1 MAVHEHKN
9 KAHRTVRCAI
19 ITLSDTRDET
29 TDKSGQ
35 RIKALLA
42 EHEQPVVSY
51 QILKD
56 EPDQITAAVR
66 ALLARPDVDVI
77 LTNGGTGIAPRDTTF
92 EALQGLLEKEIPGF
106 GEMFRMLSYEDIG
119 SAAMLTRAT
128 AGVGPGQSH
137 HFAAGLDR
145 CGRVGNDQAG
155 PARTGPYAVCF
166 TRWTMI
172 SSYPEG
178 HHRPPCRGERHAH

>member
-9 KAHRTVRCAI
+9 KAHRTVRCAV

-128 AGVGPGQSH
+128 AGVAQGKVVISLPGS
-137 HFAAGLDR
+137 
-145 CGRVGNDQAG
+145 
-155 PARTGPYAVCF
+155 TGAVELGM
-166 TRWTMI
+166 TKLVL
-172 SSYPEG
+172 PELG
-178 HHRPPCRGERHAH
+178 HMLFVLRGERHAH

>member
-9 KAHRTVRCAI
+9 KAHRTVRCAV

-56 EPDQITAAVR
+56 EPDQITAAVQ

-92 EALQGLLEKEIPGF
+92 EAIQGLLEKEIPGF

-128 AGVGPGQSH
+128 AGVAQGKVVISLPGS
-137 HFAAGLDR
+137 
-145 CGRVGNDQAG
+145 
-155 PARTGPYAVCF
+155 TGAVELAM
-166 TRWTMI
+166 TKLVL
-172 SSYPEG
+172 PELG
-178 HHRPPCRGERHAH
+178 HMLFLLRGERHAH

>member
-29 TDKSGQ
+29 TDKSGK
-35 RIKALLA
+35 RIKDLLV
-42 EHEQPVVSY
+42 EQNQPVTSY

-66 ALLARPDVDVI
+66 DLLAQPDVDVI
-77 LTNGGTGIAPRDTTF
+77 ITNGGTGIAPRDTTF
-92 EALQGLLEKEIPGF
+92 EAIQGLLEKEIPGF

-119 SAAMLTRAT
+119 PAAMLTRAT
-128 AGVGPGQSH
+128 AGVARGKVIISLPGS
-137 HFAAGLDR
+137 
-145 CGRVGNDQAG
+145 
-155 PARTGPYAVCF
+155 TGAVELGM
-166 TRWTMI
+166 TKLVL
-172 SSYPEG
+172 PELG
-178 HHRPPCRGERHAH
+178 HMLFLLRGEPHAS

>member
-9 KAHRTVRCAI
+9 KAHRTARCAV

-106 GEMFRMLSYEDIG
+106 GEMFRLLSYADIG

-128 AGVGPGQSH
+128 AGVAQGKVIISLPGSTGAVELGMTKLVLPELGHMLFVLQ
-137 HFAAGLDR
+137 G
-145 CGRVGNDQAG
+145 GR
-155 PARTGPYAVCF
+155 
-166 TRWTMI
+166 
-172 SSYPEG
+172 
-178 HHRPPCRGERHAH
+178 

>member
-9 KAHRTVRCAI
+9 KAHRTVRCAV

-56 EPDQITAAVR
+56 EPDQITAAVQ
-66 ALLARPDVDVI
+66 ALLARPEVDVI

-92 EALQGLLEKEIPGF
+92 EAIQGLLEKEIPGF

-128 AGVGPGQSH
+128 AGVAQGKVIISLPGS
-137 HFAAGLDR
+137 
-145 CGRVGNDQAG
+145 
-155 PARTGPYAVCF
+155 TGAVELAM
-166 TRWTMI
+166 TKLVL
-172 SSYPEG
+172 PELG
-178 HHRPPCRGERHAH
+178 HMLFLLQGERG

>member
-9 KAHRTVRCAI
+9 KAHRTVRCAV

-92 EALQGLLEKEIPGF
+92 EAIQGLLEKEIPGF

-128 AGVGPGQSH
+128 AGVAQGKVIISLPGSTGAVELGMTKLVLPELGHMLFVLQ
-137 HFAAGLDR
+137 G
-145 CGRVGNDQAG
+145 GRG
-155 PARTGPYAVCF
+155 
-166 TRWTMI
+166 
-172 SSYPEG
+172 
-178 HHRPPCRGERHAH
+178 

>member
-9 KAHRTVRCAI
+9 KAQRTVRCAI

-42 EHEQPVVSY
+42 EYEQPVVSY

-56 EPDQITAAVR
+56 EPDQLTAAVR

-92 EALQGLLEKEIPGF
+92 EALQGLLEKEILGF

-128 AGVGPGQSH
+128 AGVAQGKVIISLPGSTGAVELGMTKLVLPELGHMLFVLQ
-137 HFAAGLDR
+137 G
-145 CGRVGNDQAG
+145 GR
-155 PARTGPYAVCF
+155 
-166 TRWTMI
+166 
-172 SSYPEG
+172 
-178 HHRPPCRGERHAH
+178 

>member
-9 KAHRTVRCAI
+9 KAQRTVRCAV

-56 EPDQITAAVR
+56 EPDQITAAVQ

-92 EALQGLLEKEIPGF
+92 EAIQGLLEKEIPGF
-106 GEMFRMLSYEDIG
+106 GEMFRMLSYQDIG

-128 AGVGPGQSH
+128 AGVAQGKVIISLPGS
-137 HFAAGLDR
+137 
-145 CGRVGNDQAG
+145 
-155 PARTGPYAVCF
+155 TGAVELGM
-166 TRWTMI
+166 TKLVL
-172 SSYPEG
+172 PELG
-178 HHRPPCRGERHAH
+178 HMLFVLRGERHAH

>member
-29 TDKSGQ
+29 TDKSGK
-35 RIKALLA
+35 RIKDLLA
-42 EHEQPVVSY
+42 EQNQPVTSY

-66 ALLARPDVDVI
+66 DLLAQPDVDVI
-77 LTNGGTGIAPRDTTF
+77 ITNGGTGIAPRDTTF
-92 EALQGLLEKEIPGF
+92 EAIQGLLEKEIPGF

-119 SAAMLTRAT
+119 PAAMLTRAT
-128 AGVGPGQSH
+128 AGVAQGKVIISLPGS
-137 HFAAGLDR
+137 
-145 CGRVGNDQAG
+145 
-155 PARTGPYAVCF
+155 TGAVELGM
-166 TRWTMI
+166 TKLVL
-172 SSYPEG
+172 PELG
-178 HHRPPCRGERHAH
+178 HMLFLLQGEPHAS

>member
-106 GEMFRMLSYEDIG
+106 GEMFRMLSYADIG
-119 SAAMLTRAT
+119 SAAMLSRAT
-128 AGVGPGQSH
+128 AGVAQGKVIISLPGS
-137 HFAAGLDR
+137 
-145 CGRVGNDQAG
+145 
-155 PARTGPYAVCF
+155 TGAVELGM
-166 TRWTMI
+166 TKLVL
-172 SSYPEG
+172 PELG
-178 HHRPPCRGERHAH
+178 HMLFVLRGERHAH

>member
-56 EPDQITAAVR
+56 EPDQIMAAVR

-128 AGVGPGQSH
+128 AGVAQGKVIISLPGS
-137 HFAAGLDR
+137 
-145 CGRVGNDQAG
+145 
-155 PARTGPYAVCF
+155 TGAVELGM
-166 TRWTMI
+166 TKLVL
-172 SSYPEG
+172 PELG
-178 HHRPPCRGERHAH
+178 HMLFVLRGERHAH

>member
-9 KAHRTVRCAI
+9 KAHRTVRCAV

-56 EPDQITAAVR
+56 EPDQITAAVQ

-92 EALQGLLEKEIPGF
+92 EAIQGLLEKEIPGF

-128 AGVGPGQSH
+128 AGVAQGKVIVSLPGSTGAVELGMTKLVLPELGHMLFVLQ
-137 HFAAGLDR
+137 G
-145 CGRVGNDQAG
+145 GRG
-155 PARTGPYAVCF
+155 
-166 TRWTMI
+166 
-172 SSYPEG
+172 
-178 HHRPPCRGERHAH
+178 

>member
-9 KAHRTVRCAI
+9 KAHRTVRCAV

-35 RIKALLA
+35 RIKAMLA

-56 EPDQITAAVR
+56 EPDQITAAVQ
-66 ALLARPDVDVI
+66 ALLARPEVDVI

-92 EALQGLLEKEIPGF
+92 EAIQGLLEKEIPGF

-128 AGVGPGQSH
+128 AGVAQGKVIISLPGS
-137 HFAAGLDR
+137 
-145 CGRVGNDQAG
+145 
-155 PARTGPYAVCF
+155 TGAVELGM
-166 TRWTMI
+166 TKLVL
-172 SSYPEG
+172 PELG
-178 HHRPPCRGERHAH
+178 HMLFLLQGERG

>member
-9 KAHRTVRCAI
+9 KAHRTVRCAV

-66 ALLARPDVDVI
+66 ALLARPEVDVI

-128 AGVGPGQSH
+128 AGVAQGKVVISLPGS
-137 HFAAGLDR
+137 
-145 CGRVGNDQAG
+145 
-155 PARTGPYAVCF
+155 TGAVELAM
-166 TRWTMI
+166 TKLVL
-172 SSYPEG
+172 PELG
-178 HHRPPCRGERHAH
+178 HMLFLLRGERHAH